1 MKMNLM
7 GFCRLWY
14 ILCFGINVGL
24 CFFDFYV
31 INLNKIDEY
40 NYFYILGYGVVLV
53 WSLLFVM
60 LEFLY
65 IEY

>member
-1 MKMNLM
+1 M
-7 GFCRLWY
+7 
-14 ILCFGINVGL
+14 CFGINVGL

-53 WSLLFVM
+53 WKFIVCYVRIFIYWILID
-60 LEFLY
+60 LEFV
-65 IEY
+65 I